1 MAKTK
6 RTQDLASRGKRA
18 AERGRELRGDIVGG
32 AFEVAGMGMALA
44 APIKLAA
51 QFEHAMAKVGA
62 QTMATSS
69 EMKMLEAEA
78 RKLGDTTIFSS
89 SEAASAQSFLAQAG
103 FSVQEIADSLGGVLN
118 LAAAGDTGLSE
129 TAEMASNMLAGFSL
143 DATEMGRVANAMTA
157 TFISSNTDLRDLAET
172 MKYVAPVASGLGASL
187 EEVAAASGLLGN
199 VGIQGSMAG
208 TALRAMYQRLASP
221 PAGGREALE
230 KLGVATKDAKKNLL
244 PMPEILENLNKKLAK
259 MGTADRAKYI
269 KDIFGEEAAAGATE
283 LLGKAGAGQLEFEI
297 KKLQLAPAFRESLKY
312 IQDSMT
318 SGDLKVLQDKFGIAF
333 KDGAKG
339 ANVAEFAKAFD
350 GLKGT
355 DFDKRFNEIF
365 KIKPSIDK
373 TELDLSSKEA
383 EAKLK
388 SLNISHMGSDKQ
400 QKSNDQL
407 TKEIES
413 ALAGLPE
420 AKRLEAIS
428 VLFSKTRTELKTLM
442 NEAAEGGEKFQG
454 LTDALEKTNSAEE
467 ISKRLNETTVGAW
480 KTMQSA
486 LEAAGIS
493 AGAVFLPA
501 LSDLM
506 KVIAD
511 GMLKVSGLATNHQT
525 LVKWVGYLAA
535 GLLLSKG
542 VVLAYK
548 TALWTLNGAL
558 QIITVAQKAWNLVAS
573 KNPVALIILAAAAL
587 VPLAIAV
594 YKNWDGIMA
603 YIKVKWEQLK
613 QIFKAVWKVIEPV
626 AQFTP
631 LGAIIKNWDPI
642 VAYFKKLLDQLEPVF
657 KAIGKFFD
665 FENNDT
671 DLLKNIAPPRFPV
684 GANIPEIS
692 SSRFQPYAMNKEQ
705 NYNLNQRFE
714 IAVTGG
720 EEAPGQ
726 IASRIKSHMTEGFK
740 PANFSFA
747 DSLGF

>member
-1 MAKTK
+1 
-6 RTQDLASRGKRA
+6 
-18 AERGRELRGDIVGG
+18 
-32 AFEVAGMGMALA
+32 
-44 APIKLAA
+44 
-51 QFEHAMAKVGA
+51 
-62 QTMATSS
+62 
-69 EMKMLEAEA
+69 
-78 RKLGDTTIFSS
+78 
-89 SEAASAQSFLAQAG
+89 
-103 FSVQEIADSLGGVLN
+103 
-118 LAAAGDTGLSE
+118 
-129 TAEMASNMLAGFSL
+129 MLAGFSL
-143 DATEMGRVANAMTA
+143 DATEMGRVADAMTA

-208 TALRAMYQRLASP
+208 TALRAMFQRLASP
-221 PAGGREALE
+221 PAAGREALE
-230 KLGVATKDAKKNLL
+230 KLGVATKDANKNLL
-244 PMPEILENLNKKLAK
+244 SMPEILENLDKKLAG
-259 MGTADRAKYI
+259 MGSAERAKYI

-283 LLGKAGAGQLEFEI
+283 LLGKAGTGQLEFEI

-318 SGDLKVLQDKFGIAF
+318 SDDLKVFQSKFGIAF

-350 GLKGT
+350 GLKGA

-373 TELDLSSKEA
+373 TELDLSSKES
-383 EAKLK
+383 EEKLK
-388 SLNISHMGSDKQ
+388 SLNISQMGSDKQ

-407 TKEIES
+407 TKEIEA

-420 AKRLEAIS
+420 AKRLEAIA

-442 NEAAEGGEKFQG
+442 HAAAEGEQKFQG

-480 KTMQSA
+480 KTMKSA

-511 GMLKVSGLATNHQT
+511 GMLKVSGFATNHET

-548 TALWTLNGAL
+548 TALWT
-558 QIITVAQKAWNLVAS
+558 
-573 KNPVALIILAAAAL
+573 
-587 VPLAIAV
+587 
-594 YKNWDGIMA
+594 
-603 YIKVKWEQLK
+603 
-613 QIFKAVWKVIEPV
+613 
-626 AQFTP
+626 
-631 LGAIIKNWDPI
+631 
-642 VAYFKKLLDQLEPVF
+642 
-657 KAIGKFFD
+657 
-665 FENNDT
+665 
-671 DLLKNIAPPRFPV
+671 
-684 GANIPEIS
+684 
-692 SSRFQPYAMNKEQ
+692 
-705 NYNLNQRFE
+705 
-714 IAVTGG
+714 
-720 EEAPGQ
+720 
-726 IASRIKSHMTEGFK
+726 
-740 PANFSFA
+740 
-747 DSLGF
+747 